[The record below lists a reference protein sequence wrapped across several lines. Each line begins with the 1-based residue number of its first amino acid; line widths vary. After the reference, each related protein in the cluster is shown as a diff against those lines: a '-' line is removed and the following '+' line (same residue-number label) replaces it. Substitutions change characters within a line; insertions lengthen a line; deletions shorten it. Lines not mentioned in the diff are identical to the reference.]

1 MKHFS
6 IRQTKAMDSQADI
19 YDEKQIQ
26 FMLIYNDYIAVDKLE
41 VGQKCIT
48 SIGEVMRI
56 QDPSMPAEEHTLHFY
71 LWDDV
76 QALADYSSGMA
87 FAIAASKQD
96 AINLIMESHFGTDVH
111 PNLAEDFNRLFN
123 ELHMNPPKIMDK
135 PFGYTVRG
143 GA

>member
-1 MKHFS
+1 MKYFS
-6 IRQTKAMDSQADI
+6 IRNCAETKTVSEQELKETISYSAYLIADSLKI
-19 YDEKQIQ
+19 GEKQKTQVYEITR
-26 FMLIYNDYIAVDKLE
+26 IANPTEDSE
-41 VGQKCIT
+41 
-48 SIGEVMRI
+48 
-56 QDPSMPAEEHTLHFY
+56 TLKFY
-71 LWDDV
+71 LWEDV

-123 ELHMNPPKIMDK
+123 ELHMNPPKVMDK